1 MPTGPLSEELANLGA
16 TGLRFRGLQIE
27 GWQERS
33 GTGRRELQK
42 NCNFVGEIFRDCSHP
57 SSFLLT
63 FKTKESFT
71 SSNKLGKPR

>member
-33 GTGRRELQK
+33 GIGRRELQK
-42 NCNFVGEIFRDCSHP
+42 IAILLEKYSGIAP
-57 SSFLLT
+57 TPASFLLT
-63 FKTKESFT
+63 FKTKGSFT